1 MCACMFQALQSV
13 RLWYWRICGI
23 EECFLSGSDLLS

>member
-1 MCACMFQALQSV
+1 MCAGMFQALQSV

-23 EECFLSGSDLLS
+23 AEYELSGSDLLS